1 VGFGELP
8 AYRNSLSVFR
18 FEFLA
23 RYLGQPTVTKIAL
36 ATSTKYP
43 QLTED
48 DRLLL
53 APLAAHNIHAEPAI
67 WDDPQF
73 DWTTYAAVVIRS
85 CWDYHLQPEKF
96 LRWITHFDSANI
108 PVFNP
113 ASLIRWNANKSY
125 LCDLEAKG
133 VPIVPTYWGEDPT
146 PILLQDKLSE
156 LGWNQAV
163 VKPRISATAYRTQ
176 LVTRDSVDSAQP
188 LFDELRHTSG
198 VIVQKFMES
207 IASQGEWSLIF
218 FGGTFSH
225 AILKRP
231 QPGDFRV
238 QNDFGGT
245 SQLAAPP
252 PHVLA
257 SATGALQVVHP
268 TLYARVD
275 GVVEGGQ
282 FLLMELELIE
292 PMLFL
297 ADHPQAPNRFA
308 HAISHALATQ
318 LPQAT

>member
-1 VGFGELP
+1 MD
-8 AYRNSLSVFR
+8 ACRNSLSVFR

-23 RYLGQPTVTKIAL
+23 RYLGQRTVTKIAL

-43 QLTED
+43 QLTTD

-53 APLAAHNIHAEPAI
+53 SPLAAHNIHVEPAI
-67 WDDPQF
+67 WDDPHT
-73 DWTTYAAVVIRS
+73 DWSRFAAVVIRS

-96 LRWITHFDSANI
+96 LRWIAHLDSANI
-108 PVFNP
+108 PVFSP
-113 ASLIRWNANKSY
+113 APLIRWNANKSY
-125 LCDLEAKG
+125 LCDLEAKA
-133 VPIVPTYWGEDPT
+133 VAVVPTYWGEDPT
-146 PILLQDKLSE
+146 PIPLQDKLSE
-156 LGWNQAV
+156 LGWTQAV
-163 VKPRISATAYRTQ
+163 VKPRISATAYRTH
-176 LVTRDSVDSAQP
+176 LVTQQTAHSTQP
-188 LFDELRHTSG
+188 LFDELRRTSG
-198 VIVQKFMES
+198 VMVQKFMES
-207 IASQGEWSLIF
+207 ISTEGEWSLMF
-218 FGGTFSH
+218 FGGAFSH
-225 AILKRP
+225 AILKKP

-245 SQLAAPP
+245 SQLADPP

-257 SATGALQVVHP
+257 SATRALQAVHP

-297 ADHPQAPNRFA
+297 ADHPDAPNRFA
-308 HAISHALATQ
+308 HAISRALAVH